1 VPLEDHFKIN
11 VIPRP
16 EALGEGEEAS
26 GSDKSDEVGGYEFRF
41 RLFIAKGETP
51 KDIPD
56 LIKQGYEDAN
66 EVRAAANVILAQKLK
81 HNPEKRYPKRT
92 WSSIADRV
100 SSAVSLQPNKF
111 YSPSDFKTIF
121 LLREEDEGTTKG
133 SSSSIEEEIGAA
145 DAEAAS
151 EFTDLNESVLIYF
164 NKPVKPEDSE
174 GGDLDKNNTGL
185 HKLLEGDDADSLPD
199 IDNVYKYLSDV
210 QKCAQMRGGKDSL
223 LPLHITARAS
233 GKYTLELKYSII
245 QTLLEAFPEARNLS
259 LPCGKDEK
267 CLPLILAINSGLSDS
282 RIINALWTKEVSSE
296 MFKIYAISAH
306 TYPCIPTTL
315 SSLTCFFTFLLL

>member
-1 VPLEDHFKIN
+1 VPLEDHFKIKI
-11 VIPRP
+11 VPRL
-16 EALGEGEEAS
+16 EAHAEGEVAS
-26 GSDKSDEVGGYEFRF
+26 GNDTSGYEFRF

-56 LIKQGYEDAN
+56 LIKQGCEDAN

-81 HNPEKRYPKRT
+81 HNPEKKYPKRT
-92 WSSIADRV
+92 WSAIADRV
-100 SSAVSLQPNKF
+100 STAVSLQPNKF
-111 YSPSDFKTIF
+111 YTPSDFKTIF
-121 LLREEDEGTTKG
+121 KLREEDEGTTKG
-133 SSSSIEEEIGAA
+133 SGSSKEEEIGEAA

-151 EFTDLNESVLIYF
+151 NFTDLNESVLIYF

-315 SSLTCFFTFLLL
+315 SSLTCFFPFLLL